1 MYITIFIE
9 ICASK
14 NLNSEIVA
22 SELTYL
28 SQLADFSM
36 YSVPSSAT
44 LSLAVLLGM
53 SW

>member
-22 SELTYL
+22 TYL

-44 LSLAVLLGM
+44 LSLAVLLGK